1 MYYGNIKKNDIAN
14 GKGVRVTLFVSGC
27 TNHCKNCFQ
36 PETWNFDYGKPYT
49 KETEDE
55 VIDALKPSHISGLT
69 LLGGE
74 PFEPE
79 NQVVLVNLLREI
91 KETYPKKDIWCY
103 SGYLFDEDMLK
114 GRLGDPSITMEMLG
128 YLDVLVDGE
137 FVLSEKDLNLRFKGS
152 RNQRIIDVP
161 RSLKEKRI
169 ILWDGAEF
177 A

>member
-1 MYYGNIKKNDIAN
+1 M
-14 GKGVRVTLFVSGC
+14 
-27 TNHCKNCFQ
+27 
-36 PETWNFDYGKPYT
+36 
-49 KETEDE
+49 
-55 VIDALKPSHISGLT
+55 
-69 LLGGE
+69 
-74 PFEPE
+74 
-79 NQVVLVNLLREI
+79 REH
-91 KETYPKKDIWCY
+91 YPQKTIWCY

-161 RSLKEKRI
+161 RSLKEKKI